1 MPDCFWRHYHTFGI
15 RADCRNKKNPAT
27 GMSQDSGKVIC
38 EEWFFNILLN
48 QPHLNIHRAAEP
60 INSDIFCH
68 LTNNIRISA
77 SSIVTREFSKNQ
89 LSGIFSHY
97 STLLRIRSQIHN
109 QINKRRDI
117 TCRSEKTAPI
127 LFENICQFPSVETRN
142 NCTTCRHYRQHLAR
156 HGCATQTRF
165 TTHHTH
171 ISKTVY
177 QRDPFY
183 RLKREK
189 SHIIYTI
196 IFYSLLERT
205 FQPSCTKN

>member
-1 MPDCFWRHYHTFGI
+1 MICVVPDCFLHHYPTFLHPRRLSGQ
-15 RADCRNKKNPAT
+15 KNPAT

-97 STLLRIRSQIHN
+97 SALFRIRSQIHN
-109 QINKRRDI
+109 QINKRHYI
-117 TCRSEKTAPI
+117 TSRSKKTTFI
-127 LFENICQFPSVETRN
+127 LFKNICQFPSVETRN

-156 HGCATQTRF
+156 HGCAT
-165 TTHHTH
+165 
-171 ISKTVY
+171 
-177 QRDPFY
+177 
-183 RLKREK
+183 
-189 SHIIYTI
+189 
-196 IFYSLLERT
+196 
-205 FQPSCTKN
+205 